1 MGRVHVLGSLN
12 VDLVTRV
19 RRLPRP
25 GETVAG
31 DDLQRNPGGKGANQ
45 AVAAARAGAAVRM
58 IGACGA
64 DEGGDVVLDAL
75 ARDGIDVSGVRR
87 LADVPTGTATILV
100 EDGGENVIALGP
112 GANSRWGPSD
122 ATDSLGGITTGDVLL
137 LQLEV
142 PPAVTLDAARAARA
156 IGATVVLNAAPLDA
170 PVPGLL
176 DDVDLLVV
184 NEHEVR
190 AVRGV
195 GHGPGGE
202 LATELAA
209 QEGVDVVVTLGAEGA
224 LLCRPGRR
232 PQHCPAPTV
241 AAVDAVGA
249 GDTFTGYLAA
259 GLAAGDDRLLAV
271 RRAVVAASTAVTR
284 PGAQSAIP
292 HAADLPSPT
301 PEEDHATSARQ

>member
-1 MGRVHVLGSLN
+1 
-12 VDLVTRV
+12 
-19 RRLPRP
+19 
-25 GETVAG
+25 
-31 DDLQRNPGGKGANQ
+31 
-45 AVAAARAGAAVRM
+45 M

-112 GANSRWGPSD
+112 GANSRWEPSD
-122 ATDSLGGITTGDVLL
+122 AADSLGGIDGRRRAAAAAGGAG
-137 LQLEV
+137 
-142 PPAVTLDAARAARA
+142 AVTLDAARAARA
-156 IGATVVLNAAPLDA
+156 TGATVVLNAAPLDA

-202 LATELAA
+202 LARPSSPAGGSSTWSSPSERRARCCADPAA
-209 QEGVDVVVTLGAEGA
+209 RRSTSGTH
-224 LLCRPGRR
+224 GRR
-232 PQHCPAPTV
+232 PSTPSARATPSRATSPPASRRGTTGCSRC
-241 AAVDAVGA
+241 AVPW
-249 GDTFTGYLAA
+249 
-259 GLAAGDDRLLAV
+259 
-271 RRAVVAASTAVTR
+271 VAASMAVTR

-292 HAADLPSPT
+292 RAADLPT
-301 PEEDHATSARQ
+301 PDTGGRPCD